1 MRSKTILDSIL
12 LSGVAALALGLGA
25 TAFAQGTTAPATATD
40 EDAAEAAAKAAA
52 AEGDEEIVVVGS
64 RVRRT
69 TYNSASPVQVITRE
83 ESTLAGYSTTT
94 EALQGT
100 AVTGGSA
107 QINNAF
113 GGFVTNGG
121 PGANTVGL
129 RGLGAGRTLVLIN
142 GRRVAPAGTRGAVG
156 SADLNVLPGA
166 IIDRIEVLRDGASS
180 IYGSDAI
187 AGVINVITKKNIEG
201 LTIEGQYNKTHE
213 GHGDESRVAVV
224 GGMTGDDWTLSGSAE
239 YYEREGLTL
248 ADRDWAKCNID
259 NRINR
264 TTGALTDTI
273 DPITGK
279 PKCYPITTTGSNG
292 VTINTIGTSNTIGV
306 AAPGATGTTFNRWR
320 PNSAVTTGLIGF
332 EGVGGGTTTNTNI
345 RDTFDP
351 KTLNR
356 SLISG
361 ARVMTA
367 FLQGSYELHSMGN
380 AEIYA
385 EVLLNRRESEQTGF
399 RQLSLDYN
407 KGSPLIPAGLQ
418 ASTFSGPSLTSG
430 PRNVG
435 VRAFIGFGN
444 DQSSQEVDYYKATA
458 GIRGELGFSDWRY
471 DVNVS
476 YSKSDATYTFQ
487 SWLTSRLAATLN
499 AVAAPVGFTG
509 PVRNGLTCAINLIDP
524 TANCIVAPA
533 LNNQTIGGILPE
545 DWKNYTFVPVT
556 GRTKYDELVF
566 SAQADGTLF
575 EIWGGNKVSAVFGI
589 EYRTAE
595 IDDTPSIYS
604 QNGDLYNFTSSA
616 ITRGDD
622 SVLEVYGE
630 VEVPL
635 LKDQDFAKE
644 LTLNVSGRYTD
655 YDSYGSDWTYKVT
668 GIYSPVDWLSFRSTY
683 GTSYRAPA
691 LFEQFQ
697 GATSGFLSNTID
709 PCNGYGGDPGT
720 FRFANCA
727 SEGLPGN
734 FTNTQSVAVISA
746 GGAAQ
751 GLKAETSDNLTA
763 GVVFN
768 FDLGDEFGKLN
779 VAVDYYDIQIDN
791 GVQRAGA
798 ANILQLCYDDP
809 QFRAG
814 GGYCRY
820 VAPRN
825 PVNGALTVQDSY
837 TNVAT
842 VIVRGMDY
850 NVRWEAEVG
859 PGTLLLNASLTQY
872 FEQSSKLASDD
883 EFDDANGSLNNPE
896 FTGTFDATYT
906 YDSWKFRYGLE
917 WIEGMDSFEY
927 LGVDEATT
935 GFQFRVPN
943 YYLHHISVQYMD
955 EEAQWGATVGVR
967 NLFDEIPPQTV
978 SSGFYNLVGNAP
990 LYSGY
995 DYAGREFFVNITKGF

>member
-12 LSGVAALALGLGA
+12 LSGAAVVALSFGA
-25 TAFAQGTTAPATATD
+25 SAFAQTPATPS
-40 EDAAEAAAKAAA
+40 EEEAAAAAAAAAA
-52 AEGDEEIVVVGS
+52 AEDGEEEITVVGS
-64 RVRRT
+64 RVRRN
-69 TYNSASPVQVITRE
+69 TYNSASPVQVITRQ
-83 ESTLAGYSTTT
+83 ESTLAGYATTT
-94 EALQGT
+94 AALQGT
-100 AVTGGSA
+100 GVTGGAA

-129 RGLGAGRTLVLIN
+129 RGLGPGRTLVLIN

-187 AGVINVITKKNIEG
+187 AGVINVITRTNIEG
-201 LTIEGQYNKTHE
+201 LTIEGQYNHTHN
-213 GHGDESRVAVV
+213 GGGDQGRLALV
-224 GGMTGDDWTLSGSAE
+224 GGMSGDDWTLSGSAE
-239 YYEREGLTL
+239 YYEREGLAL

-264 TTGALTDTI
+264 ATGALTDYI
-273 DPITGK
+273 DPITGR
-279 PKCYPITTTGSNG
+279 PKCYPITGTGSNG
-292 VTINTIGTSNTIGV
+292 VTINTIGTANTVGV
-306 AAPGATGTTFNRWR
+306 AAPGATGTVFNRWR
-320 PNSAVTTGLIGF
+320 PNSAVSTGLVGF
-332 EGVGGGTTTNTNI
+332 EGVGGGSTTNLNI

-361 ARVMTA
+361 AKVLTA
-367 FLQGSYELHSMGN
+367 FIQGSYEIHAMGN

-385 EVLLNRRESEQTGF
+385 ELLFNRRESAQTGF

-407 KGSPLIPAGLQ
+407 KNSPLIPANLQ
-418 ASTFSGPSLTSG
+418 ASTFLGPTLTSG
-430 PRNVG
+430 GRNVG

-444 DQSSQEVDYYKATA
+444 DRSSQEVDFYKATA
-458 GIRGELGFSDWRY
+458 GIRGDLGFSDWRY

-476 YSKSDATYTFQ
+476 YSKSDASYTFD
-487 SWLTSRLAATLN
+487 SWLTTRLSETLN
-499 AVAAPVGFTG
+499 AVAAPAGFTG
-509 PVRNGLTCAINLIDP
+509 PVRNGLTCAVNLIDP
-524 TANCIVAPA
+524 TRNCIVAPP
-533 LNNQTIGGILPE
+533 LNSQTIAGILPE
-545 DWKNYTFVPVT
+545 DWKRYTFVPVT

-566 SAQADGTLF
+566 TAQADGTLF
-575 EIWGGNKVSAVFGI
+575 EIWGGNKVAGVFGI

-604 QNGDLYNFTSSA
+604 QTGDLYNFTSSA

-622 SVLEVYGE
+622 SVLEIYGE
-630 VEVPL
+630 VEIPL

-655 YDSYGSDWTYKVT
+655 YESYGADWTYKAT
-668 GIYSPVDWLSFRSTY
+668 GIYSPVEWLAFRATY

-697 GATSGFLSNTID
+697 GATSGFLSSTID
-709 PCNGYGGDPGT
+709 PCNNYAGDPGS

-734 FTNTQSVAVISA
+734 FTNNQSVAVISA

-751 GLKAETSDNLTA
+751 GLSAETSDNLTA
-763 GVVFN
+763 GIVFN
-768 FDLGDEFGKLN
+768 FELGDEFGKLSF
-779 VAVDYYDIQIDN
+779 AVDYYDIQIDN

-798 ANILQLCYDDP
+798 ANILTLCYDDP

-820 VAPRN
+820 VAARN
-825 PVNGALTVQDSY
+825 PVNNALTVFDSY

-850 NVRWEAEVG
+850 NLRWEGDVG
-859 PGTLLLNASLTQY
+859 PGTLLVNASLTQY
-872 FEQSSKLASDD
+872 FEQKSKLAIDD
-883 EFDDANGSLNNPE
+883 EFDDTNGSLNNPE
-896 FTGTFDATYT
+896 YTGTLDLTYS
-906 YDSWKFRYGLE
+906 YDEWKIRYGVE
-917 WIEGMDSFEY
+917 WIEGMESYDYFG
-927 LGVDEATT
+927 LDEATT
-935 GFQFRVPN
+935 PFQFRVPN
-943 YYLHHISVQYMD
+943 YYLHHMSVQYTN
-955 EEAQWGATVGVR
+955 EESEWAATVGVR
-967 NLFDEIPPQTV
+967 NMFDEEPPQTV
-978 SSGFYNLVGNAP
+978 SSGAYNKVGNTT

-995 DYAGREFFVNITKGF
+995 DYVGREFFVNITKGF